1 MAADWGG
8 GWTAKQTIVFTLSK
22 GIRPYMEAMR
32 WNQVARWQYIGQ
44 QVRRTCAAQHLRR
57 SYEYGSTETPLHRR
71 RFQCTWSRS
80 STASRSTMRSPMAM
94 SGW

>member
-22 GIRPYMEAMR
+22 GVRPYMEAMR

-57 SYEYGSTETPLHRR
+57 QVFQEQLAHHSKMDLAIHGTHAKSKHPPDGYPL
-71 RFQCTWSRS
+71 
-80 STASRSTMRSPMAM
+80 
-94 SGW
+94 